1 MRRAILVA
9 IVSGVA
15 ALAIWLTVETRRN
28 RVVWDHW
35 DVVKPGILYRSGQLS
50 ANQLAAAVKRYGL
63 RTVVNF
69 QVPSSRVKAERELAR
84 KLGVDFMNLPMPGD
98 GFGQEA
104 QFREVLKACDDP
116 TRRPVLV
123 HCARGTCRTGAAV
136 ALYRYERDGWT
147 VDDVAAEMDR
157 QTYRDGWLTGYLY
170 AMVKSKPRQDL
181 YQPAIALDHNRP
193 PVSDAAHP
201 GNGKE
206 DRHVH

>member
-9 IVSGVA
+9 IVSGAA
-15 ALAIWLTVETRRN
+15 ALAIWLTVEIRRD

-35 DVVKPGILYRSGQLS
+35 DVVKPGVLYRSGQLRPD
-50 ANQLAAAVKRYGL
+50 QLAEAVKRYGL

-116 TRRPVLV
+116 SRRPVLV

-147 VDDVAAEMDR
+147 VDDVEAEMER

-181 YQPAIALDHNRP
+181 YQPAIALDRNRP
-193 PVSDAAHP
+193 PMSDGEHP
-201 GNGKE
+201 GE
-206 DRHVH
+206 EEPHVH

>member
-9 IVSGVA
+9 IVPGMA
-15 ALAIWLTVETRRN
+15 ALAIWLTVETRRD

-35 DVVKPGILYRSGQLS
+35 DVVKPGVLYRSGQLKPD
-50 ANQLAAAVKRYGL
+50 QLAEAVKRYGL

-116 TRRPVLV
+116 SRRPVLV

-136 ALYRYERDGWT
+136 ALFRYERDGWT
-147 VDDVAAEMDR
+147 VDDVAAELER

-193 PVSDAAHP
+193 PESDGAHP
-201 GNGKE
+201 GKE
-206 DRHVH
+206 ETHVH

>member
-1 MRRAILVA
+1 MRRAIVVA
-9 IVSGVA
+9 MVSGAA
-15 ALAIWLTVETRRN
+15 ALAIWLTVEIRRD

-35 DVVKPGILYRSGQLS
+35 DVVKPGVLYRSGQLRPE
-50 ANQLAAAVKRYGL
+50 QLAAAVKRYGL

-116 TRRPVLV
+116 SRRPVLV
-123 HCARGTCRTGAAV
+123 HCARGTCRTGAAA
-136 ALYRYERDGWT
+136 ALYRFERDGWT
-147 VDDVAAEMDR
+147 VDDVAAEMER

-181 YQPAIALDHNRP
+181 YQPAIALDRNRP
-193 PVSDAAHP
+193 PMSDGEHP
-201 GNGKE
+201 GKE
-206 DRHVH
+206 ETHVH

>member
-50 ANQLAAAVKRYGL
+50 ADQLAAAVKRYGL

-69 QVPSSRVKAERELAR
+69 QVPSSRVRAERELAR

-116 TRRPVLV
+116 SRRPVLV

-193 PVSDAAHP
+193 PVSDGAHP
-201 GNGKE
+201 GKE
-206 DRHVH
+206 QRNVR

>member
-1 MRRAILVA
+1 MSSSRA
-9 IVSGVA
+9 SSTGA
-15 ALAIWLTVETRRN
+15 ASSEP
-28 RVVWDHW
+28 D
-35 DVVKPGILYRSGQLS
+35 
-50 ANQLAAAVKRYGL
+50 QLAAAVKRYGL

-116 TRRPVLV
+116 SRRPVLV

-147 VDDVAAEMDR
+147 VDDVAAEMER

-193 PVSDAAHP
+193 PGSDGAHP
-201 GNGKE
+201 GKE
-206 DRHVH
+206 ETHVH